1 MRTLIIFTTIL
12 FLINFSTSQI
22 PIINLAANATAS
34 IAANSSQN
42 LSTGTNKDLIGKVIL
57 DAAQNQSASNQS
69 AAAATE
75 SGSSDTSSNNSKVT
89 LLPARNANDKDDQ
102 TEDFSNETNNYR
114 NEEIEREKEAQAD
127 TESDLT
133 IDEVLLP
140 DIQGTEDS
148 DEDIG
153 TQESED
159 KEVKVQTPKPRRKH
173 SRKSKTGRR
182 IEKLVC
188 HAEIEIDPEEPI
200 FAENFEKYFE

>member
-1 MRTLIIFTTIL
+1 M
-12 FLINFSTSQI
+12 
-22 PIINLAANATAS
+22 
-34 IAANSSQN
+34 
-42 LSTGTNKDLIGKVIL
+42 
-57 DAAQNQSASNQS
+57 
-69 AAAATE
+69 
-75 SGSSDTSSNNSKVT
+75 
-89 LLPARNANDKDDQ
+89 
-102 TEDFSNETNNYR
+102 
-114 NEEIEREKEAQAD
+114 
-127 TESDLT
+127 
-133 IDEVLLP
+133 P

-188 HAEIEIDPEEPI
+188 HAEIEIDPKEPI